1 MITIRDKVRFVETD
15 MMGVVHHAN
24 YLRWFEMGR
33 VAYLRACG
41 ISLGE
46 LMADGVIFPITEV
59 RAKYKNSCTFD
70 DDFEVQ
76 VKMSAFNKAK
86 MEFDYTVIRLRDG
99 AVAVEGHTRNVFTD
113 NEGHIV
119 RLKPDW
125 YDKIQKVYAAD
136 KAAEEM

>member
-41 ISLGE
+41 ITLGE
-46 LMADGVIFPITEV
+46 LMDAGVVFPITEV
-59 RAKYKNSCTFD
+59 KATYKNSCTFD

-76 VKMSAFNKAK
+76 VRMSAFNKAK
-86 MEFDYTVIRLRDG
+86 MEFTYKVIRLRDG

-113 NEGHIV
+113 KEGRII
-119 RLKPDW
+119 RLEPRW
-125 YDKIQKVYAAD
+125 FDKIQKVYAAE
-136 KAAEEM
+136 KTAEE

>member
-46 LMADGVIFPITEV
+46 LMAADIIFPIIEV
-59 RAKYKNSCTFD
+59 QVKYKNSCTFD

-76 VKMSAFNKAK
+76 TTMSAFNKAK
-86 MEFDYTVIRLRDG
+86 MDFSYKVIRLRDG

-113 NEGHIV
+113 KEGHIV
-119 RLKPDW
+119 RLEPQW
-125 YDKIQKVYAAD
+125 FDKIKKVFDAE
-136 KAAEEM
+136 KAAKE

>member
-1 MITIRDKVRFVETD
+1 M
-15 MMGVVHHAN
+15 HHAN

-86 MEFDYTVIRLRDG
+86 MEFDYTVIRLRD
-99 AVAVEGHTRNVFTD
+99 ALW
-113 NEGHIV
+113 
-119 RLKPDW
+119 RLKAIRAMCLPIMKDTLF
-125 YDKIQKVYAAD
+125 V
-136 KAAEEM
+136 

>member
-46 LMADGVIFPITEV
+46 LMAADIIFPITEV
-59 RAKYKNSCTFD
+59 QVKYKSSCTFD

-76 VKMSAFNKAK
+76 TTMSAFNKAK
-86 MEFDYTVIRLRDG
+86 MDFSYKVIRLRDG

-113 NEGHIV
+113 KEGHIV
-119 RLKPDW
+119 RLEPQW
-125 YDKIQKVYAAD
+125 FDKIKKVFDAE
-136 KAAEEM
+136 KAAKE

>member
-41 ISLGE
+41 ITLGE
-46 LMADGVIFPITEV
+46 LMEAGVIFPITEV
-59 RAKYKNSCTFD
+59 QAKYKNSCTFD

-76 VKMSAFNKAK
+76 VEMSAFNKAK
-86 MEFDYTVIRLRDG
+86 MEFDYRVIRLRDG
-99 AVAVEGHTRNVFTD
+99 VVAVEGHTCNVFTD
-113 NEGHIV
+113 KEGHIV
-119 RLKPDW
+119 RLESRW
-125 YDKIQKVYAAD
+125 YDKIQKVYAEN
-136 KAAEEM
+136 KAAKEK

>member
-46 LMADGVIFPITEV
+46 LMAADIIFPITEV
-59 RAKYKNSCTFD
+59 QVKYKNSCTFD

-76 VKMSAFNKAK
+76 TTMSDFNKAK
-86 MEFDYTVIRLRDG
+86 MDFSYKVIRLRDG

-113 NEGHIV
+113 KEGHIV
-119 RLKPDW
+119 RLEPQW
-125 YDKIQKVYAAD
+125 FDKIKKVFDAE
-136 KAAEEM
+136 KAAKE

>member
-33 VAYLRACG
+33 VAYLRTCG

-46 LMADGVIFPITEV
+46 LMAADIIFPITEV
-59 RAKYKNSCTFD
+59 QVKYKNSCTFD

-76 VKMSAFNKAK
+76 TTMSAFNKAK
-86 MEFDYTVIRLRDG
+86 MDFSYKVIRLRDG

-113 NEGHIV
+113 KEGHIV
-119 RLKPDW
+119 RLEPQW
-125 YDKIQKVYAAD
+125 FDKIKKVFDAE
-136 KAAEEM
+136 KAAKE

>member
-46 LMADGVIFPITEV
+46 LMAADIIFPITEV
-59 RAKYKNSCTFD
+59 QVKYKNSCTFD

-76 VKMSAFNKAK
+76 TTMSAFNKAK
-86 MEFDYTVIRLRDG
+86 MDFSYKVIRLRDG

-113 NEGHIV
+113 KEGHIV
-119 RLKPDW
+119 RLKPQW
-125 YDKIQKVYAAD
+125 FDKIKKVFDAE
-136 KAAEEM
+136 KAAKE

>member
-46 LMADGVIFPITEV
+46 LMAADIIFPITEV
-59 RAKYKNSCTFD
+59 QVKYKNSCTFD
-70 DDFEVQ
+70 DEFEVQ
-76 VKMSAFNKAK
+76 TTMSAFNKAK
-86 MEFDYTVIRLRDG
+86 MDFAYKVIRLRDG

-113 NEGHIV
+113 KEGHIV
-119 RLKPDW
+119 RLEPRW
-125 YDKIQKVYAAD
+125 FDKIKKVFDAE
-136 KAAEEM
+136 KAVKE